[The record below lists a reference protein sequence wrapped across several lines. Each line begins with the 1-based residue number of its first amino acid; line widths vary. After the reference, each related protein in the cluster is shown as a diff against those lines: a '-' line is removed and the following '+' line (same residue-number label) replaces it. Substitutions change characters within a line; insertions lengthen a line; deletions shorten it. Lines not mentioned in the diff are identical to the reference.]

1 MKALTRQGAL
11 TEEEGMTYLAD
22 IESDAALT
30 PRCNRQPTRRGTLR
44 HESA

>member
-30 PRCNRQPTRRGTLR
+30 PLQ
-44 HESA
+44 SAACTPGYVAP